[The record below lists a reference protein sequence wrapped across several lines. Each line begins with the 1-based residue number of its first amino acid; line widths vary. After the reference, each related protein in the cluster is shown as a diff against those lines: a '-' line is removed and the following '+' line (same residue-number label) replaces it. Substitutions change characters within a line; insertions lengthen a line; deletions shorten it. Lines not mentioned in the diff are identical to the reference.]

1 MISVYLE
8 INKIDE
14 NEEVKAE
21 DSIKKNR
28 AKSKYLFK
36 ELYQNAQKLGGGF
49 SRILETLDEPNDL
62 NLLTATGK

>member
-1 MISVYLE
+1 MKKLKL
-8 INKIDE
+8 KIVLRKIE
-14 NEEVKAE
+14 QKA
-21 DSIKKNR
+21 SIF
-28 AKSKYLFK
+28 FK